1 MQKSNK
7 MILFA
12 VVAAIIVAAP
22 VSVYE
27 LMQPSA
33 PQTIY
38 MLSYGTSLNNTIYPC
53 VGDYPD
59 PFNYSEHSSSFFAS
73 SSFMSNDTG
82 SAPVSYLNVSVFSC
96 YYALF
101 GHCAQLCLDISGAI
115 QPGLL
120 PTSMSIRINATV
132 NDPIWVQD
140 RYHVQTI
147 DAGFHITLGNR
158 TSQNITASKSICNI
172 EYPSLSD
179 LNASCNFTI
188 HNASRSGSSYF
199 HFFLSIPAATVV
211 LNMKPGTSVY
221 TEINVSLNGFSQVV
235 PVTLGFNMVGGTKSG
250 S

>member
-38 MLSYGTSLNNTIYPC
+38 MVSYGTSLNNTIYPC
-53 VGDYPD
+53 VDDYPD

-82 SAPVSYLNVSVFSC
+82 SAPVSYLNISVLSC
-96 YYALF
+96 YAALF
-101 GHCAQLCLDISGAI
+101 GHSAQLYLDISGAI

-132 NDPIWVQD
+132 NDPISVQD
-140 RYHVQTI
+140 RYHVQTL
-147 DAGFHITLGNR
+147 DGLCITSGNR
-158 TSQNITASKSICNI
+158 TCQNITASKSICNI

-235 PVTLGFNMVGGTKSG
+235 QVTLGFNMVGGTKSG

>member
-1 MQKSNK
+1 

-38 MLSYGTSLNNTIYPC
+38 MVSYGTSLNNTIYPC
-53 VGDYPD
+53 VDDYPD

-82 SAPVSYLNVSVFSC
+82 SALVSYLNVSVFSC

-132 NDPIWVQD
+132 NDPISVQD

-211 LNMKPGTSVY
+211 LNMKPGARLH
-221 TEINVSLNGFSQVV
+221 ELID
-235 PVTLGFNMVGGTKSG
+235 
-250 S
+250 